1 MMKKRKITMYMR
13 QFMQLLVAL
22 TVFMPSALNAS
33 ATNAVAYEANDSVKV
48 ESKAVATVETRTI
61 TGTVYDAITN
71 APMPGVRVQATGH
84 EKITTM
90 TNAEGQ
96 YTLAI
101 PSYVTL
107 LSFSTPEYL
116 LIQRP
121 VYNDDIINVRLYSDG
136 FSDNYVADIKAVEH
150 NGFEKEISPSSTID
164 SDIQKNL
171 GADIRSI
178 TRSGALAVGNAM
190 FVRGINSLNA
200 KTQPLVVVDGLIWD
214 MQEGSSYLHTGI
226 FNNIL
231 SAIDVE
237 DIDEVKIMKNG
248 TALYGSRAANG
259 VLIINTKRGRSMAT
273 RIAVN
278 AYGGITLAPKT
289 MNVMG
294 ADDYRIYANDLVGSI
309 ANIPANT
316 NFPFL
321 RNDKDYVLY
330 NKFHNDTDWEDYT
343 YTEALSQNYKLNVE
357 GGDDIAM
364 YNFSFGYTTADSPL
378 EANNME
384 RMNVRLNSD
393 ISLAENFDTRVD
405 ISFSRVA
412 RELLDDGIRE
422 DQSKLPISSLG
433 YLAKIKSPFLS
444 PYRFSD
450 LGVISKNYD
459 AADNF
464 AYSPA
469 RTAGVTYPNNSL
481 YNPMIILKNGA
492 GAYKNEME
500 YTNMAIT
507 VAPELKLGE
516 FTITETF
523 NYSLYRVNEVY
534 YLPYAD
540 PSGATGYD
548 FYSVSAGKRISNYAA
563 SLFSREAVITSDT
576 RVAWDKR
583 FGAHELDVYGGFR
596 YTNFEYDTNSIGGAN
611 TGNDQNFGV
620 SGSLDDLSTSGEDNM
635 WTNLAWYLSADYSYL
650 TKYFLQATASLE
662 TSSRFGKNADGAL
675 KIGGVAW
682 GFFPSVQAAWLLSS
696 EKWFKFK
703 PINMLKLRVGYD
715 AVGNDAIDFY
725 AARSYLQTANFF
737 NKTLGLELGNVEN
750 DGVKWETTHRIN
762 LGADMM
768 LFDNRLGLS
777 FDVYKSKTTDLLVQ
791 KKYAFVTG
799 MDTYWSNG
807 GELENVGFEASANYK
822 VANSKNFQW
831 EVGASVG
838 HYKSEVTALDEALN
852 PVAVYGGEVKTMVGQ
867 PVAVFWGYKTD
878 GVIASAEEAAALGL
892 YKKEGTN
899 IHKFEAGDIKFV
911 DINPGENPG
920 LIDENDKTIIGD
932 PNPDFYGNIYSS
944 MKMKNWKLDVV
955 CNYSVGND
963 IYNYY
968 RQQLES
974 GSSFNNQTT
983 ALVNR
988 WTVDGQQTSTP
999 KVVFGDPMGNS
1010 RFSDRWIEDGSY
1022 LRIKTIK
1029 LSYDV
1034 PVSYSWLQGLTLWC
1048 AAENVYTFTKYDGN
1062 DPETSVNN
1070 SILYQGIDAGLLPQS
1085 RSFHFG
1091 VKLNL

>member
-1 MMKKRKITMYMR
+1 MR

-121 VYNDDIINVRLYSDG
+121 VYNDDIINIRLYSDG

-309 ANIPANT
+309 ANVSPNS

-330 NKFHNDTDWEDYT
+330 NMFHNDTDWEDYT
-343 YTEALSQNYKLNVE
+343 YTEAFSQNYKLNVE

-548 FYSVSAGKRISNYAA
+548 FYSVSAGKCISNYAA

-635 WTNLAWYLSADYSYL
+635 WTNLAWYLSADYSYM

-696 EKWFKFK
+696 EKWFKFN

-878 GVIASAEEAAALGL
+878 GVIASSQEAEALGL

>member
-1 MMKKRKITMYMR
+1 MR

-214 MQEGSSYLHTGI
+214 MQEGASYLHTGI

-309 ANIPANT
+309 ANVSPNS

-343 YTEALSQNYKLNVE
+343 YTEAFSQNYKLNVE

-635 WTNLAWYLSADYSYL
+635 WTNLAWYLSADYSYM

-696 EKWFKFK
+696 EKWFKFN
-703 PINMLKLRVGYD
+703 PINMLKLRAGYD

-878 GVIASAEEAAALGL
+878 GVIASSQEAEALGL

>member
-1 MMKKRKITMYMR
+1 
-13 QFMQLLVAL
+13 MQLLVAL

-214 MQEGSSYLHTGI
+214 MQEGASYLHTGI

-309 ANIPANT
+309 ANVSPNS

-343 YTEALSQNYKLNVE
+343 YTEAFSQNYKLNVE

-635 WTNLAWYLSADYSYL
+635 WTNLAWYLSADYSYM

-878 GVIASAEEAAALGL
+878 GVIASAQEAEALGL

>member
-1 MMKKRKITMYMR
+1 MYMR

-309 ANIPANT
+309 ANVSPNS

-343 YTEALSQNYKLNVE
+343 YTEAFSQNYKLNVE

-635 WTNLAWYLSADYSYL
+635 WTNLAWYLSADYSYM

-696 EKWFKFK
+696 EKWFKFN

-878 GVIASAEEAAALGL
+878 GVIASSQEAEALGL

>member
-1 MMKKRKITMYMR
+1 MYMR

-309 ANIPANT
+309 ANVSPNS

-330 NKFHNDTDWEDYT
+330 NMFHNDTDWEDYT
-343 YTEALSQNYKLNVE
+343 YTEAFSQNYKLNVE

-635 WTNLAWYLSADYSYL
+635 WTNLAWYLSADYSYM

-878 GVIASAEEAAALGL
+878 GVIASSQEAEALGL

>member
-1 MMKKRKITMYMR
+1 MYMR

-548 FYSVSAGKRISNYAA
+548 FYSVSAGKCISNYAA

-635 WTNLAWYLSADYSYL
+635 WTNLAWYLSADYSYM

-878 GVIASAEEAAALGL
+878 GVIASSQEAEALGL

-899 IHKFEAGDIKFV
+899 IHKFEAGDVKFV

>member
-1 MMKKRKITMYMR
+1 MR

-214 MQEGSSYLHTGI
+214 MQEGASYLHTGI

-309 ANIPANT
+309 ANVSPNS

-330 NKFHNDTDWEDYT
+330 NMFHNDTDWEDYT
-343 YTEALSQNYKLNVE
+343 YTEAFSQNYKLNVE

-635 WTNLAWYLSADYSYL
+635 WTNLAWYLSADYSYM

-696 EKWFKFK
+696 EKWFKFN

-878 GVIASAEEAAALGL
+878 GVIASSQEAEALGL

>member
-1 MMKKRKITMYMR
+1 MR

-214 MQEGSSYLHTGI
+214 MQESSSYLHTGI

-343 YTEALSQNYKLNVE
+343 YTEAFSQNYKLNVE

-540 PSGATGYD
+540 PSGATDYD
-548 FYSVSAGKRISNYAA
+548 FYSVSAGKHISNYAA

-635 WTNLAWYLSADYSYL
+635 WTNLAWYLSADYSYM

-696 EKWFKFK
+696 EKWFKFN

-878 GVIASAEEAAALGL
+878 GVIASSQEAEALGL

-911 DINPGENPG
+911 DVNPGENPG

>member
-1 MMKKRKITMYMR
+1 MR

-214 MQEGSSYLHTGI
+214 MQESASYLHTGI

-309 ANIPANT
+309 ANVSPNP

-422 DQSKLPISSLG
+422 DQSKLPISSIG

-464 AYSPA
+464 AYLPA

-540 PSGATGYD
+540 PSGATSYD
-548 FYSVSAGKRISNYAA
+548 FYSVSAGKHISNYAA

-635 WTNLAWYLSADYSYL
+635 WTNLAWYLSADYSYM

-696 EKWFKFK
+696 EKWFKLK

-822 VANSKNFQW
+822 VANSKNFRW

-878 GVIASAEEAAALGL
+878 GVIASAEEAEALGL
-892 YKKEGTN
+892 YKKEGAN

>member
-1 MMKKRKITMYMR
+1 
-13 QFMQLLVAL
+13 MQLLVAL

-214 MQEGSSYLHTGI
+214 MQEGASYLHTGI

-343 YTEALSQNYKLNVE
+343 YTEAFSQNYKLNVE

-507 VAPELKLGE
+507 IAPELKLGE

-635 WTNLAWYLSADYSYL
+635 WTNLAWYLSADYSYM

-703 PINMLKLRVGYD
+703 PINMLKLRAGYD

-878 GVIASAEEAAALGL
+878 GVIASSQEAEALGL

>member
-1 MMKKRKITMYMR
+1 
-13 QFMQLLVAL
+13 MQLLVAL

-214 MQEGSSYLHTGI
+214 MQEGASYLHTGI

-309 ANIPANT
+309 ANVSPNS

-343 YTEALSQNYKLNVE
+343 YTEAFSQNYKLNVE

-635 WTNLAWYLSADYSYL
+635 WTNLAWYLSADYSYM

-703 PINMLKLRVGYD
+703 PINMLKLRAGYD

-878 GVIASAEEAAALGL
+878 GVIASSQEAEALGL

>member
-1 MMKKRKITMYMR
+1 
-13 QFMQLLVAL
+13 
-22 TVFMPSALNAS
+22 MPSALNAS

-214 MQEGSSYLHTGI
+214 MQESSSYLHTGI

-309 ANIPANT
+309 ANVSPNS

-343 YTEALSQNYKLNVE
+343 YTEAFSQNYKLNVE

-611 TGNDQNFGV
+611 TSNDQNFGV

-635 WTNLAWYLSADYSYL
+635 WTNLAWYLSADYSYM

-696 EKWFKFK
+696 EKWFKFN
-703 PINMLKLRVGYD
+703 PINMLKLRAGYD

-725 AARSYLQTANFF
+725 AAICRQPTSST
-737 NKTLGLELGNVEN
+737 
-750 DGVKWETTHRIN
+750 R
-762 LGADMM
+762 
-768 LFDNRLGLS
+768 
-777 FDVYKSKTTDLLVQ
+777 LLVWSL
-791 KKYAFVTG
+791 VT
-799 MDTYWSNG
+799 
-807 GELENVGFEASANYK
+807 
-822 VANSKNFQW
+822 
-831 EVGASVG
+831 
-838 HYKSEVTALDEALN
+838 
-852 PVAVYGGEVKTMVGQ
+852 
-867 PVAVFWGYKTD
+867 
-878 GVIASAEEAAALGL
+878 
-892 YKKEGTN
+892 
-899 IHKFEAGDIKFV
+899 
-911 DINPGENPG
+911 
-920 LIDENDKTIIGD
+920 
-932 PNPDFYGNIYSS
+932 
-944 MKMKNWKLDVV
+944 
-955 CNYSVGND
+955 
-963 IYNYY
+963 
-968 RQQLES
+968 
-974 GSSFNNQTT
+974 
-983 ALVNR
+983 
-988 WTVDGQQTSTP
+988 
-999 KVVFGDPMGNS
+999 
-1010 RFSDRWIEDGSY
+1010 
-1022 LRIKTIK
+1022 
-1029 LSYDV
+1029 
-1034 PVSYSWLQGLTLWC
+1034 
-1048 AAENVYTFTKYDGN
+1048 
-1062 DPETSVNN
+1062 
-1070 SILYQGIDAGLLPQS
+1070 
-1085 RSFHFG
+1085 
-1091 VKLNL
+1091 

>member
-1 MMKKRKITMYMR
+1 
-13 QFMQLLVAL
+13 MQLLVAL

-309 ANIPANT
+309 ANVSPNS

-343 YTEALSQNYKLNVE
+343 YTEAFSQNYKLNVE

-635 WTNLAWYLSADYSYL
+635 WTNLAWYLSADYSYM

-878 GVIASAEEAAALGL
+878 GVIASSQEAEALGL

>member
-1 MMKKRKITMYMR
+1 MYMR

-22 TVFMPSALNAS
+22 TVFMPSALNAH
-33 ATNAVAYEANDSVKV
+33 EANDSVKV

-61 TGTVYDAITN
+61 TGTVYDAISR

-96 YTLAI
+96 YTLEI

-107 LSFSTPEYL
+107 LSFSTPQYL
-116 LIQRP
+116 LVQRP
-121 VYNDDIINVRLYSDG
+121 VYSDDIINVRLYSDN
-136 FSDNYVADIKAVEH
+136 FSKNYTEDIKAVEH
-150 NGFEKEISPSSTID
+150 NGFKKEISSGLSID
-164 SDIQKNL
+164 TDIQRNL
-171 GADIRSI
+171 SGDMRTIS
-178 TRSGALAVGNAM
+178 RSGALAVGNAM

-214 MQEGSSYLHTGI
+214 MQEDAAYLHTGI

-231 SAIDVE
+231 AAIDVE
-237 DIDEVKIMKNG
+237 DIEEVKLMKNG

-273 RIAVN
+273 RIAANV
-278 AYGGITLAPKT
+278 YGGVTLAPKT
-289 MNVMG
+289 IDVMG
-294 ADDYRIYANDLVGSI
+294 AEDYRIYANDLVGTI
-309 ANIPANT
+309 KNIPINESFDFLRSDKDGFVMYNKYHNNT
-316 NFPFL
+316 N
-321 RNDKDYVLY
+321 
-330 NKFHNDTDWEDYT
+330 WEDYT

-364 YNFSFGYTTADSPL
+364 YNFSFGYTTAESPL
-378 EANNME
+378 EGNSLE

-393 ISLAENFDTRVD
+393 ISLTENFDTRFD

-412 RELLDDGIRE
+412 RELLDDGMRE
-422 DQSKLPISSLG
+422 DESKLPISSIG

-444 PYRFSD
+444 PYRYSD
-450 LGVISKNYD
+450 LGKISANYD
-459 AADNF
+459 GADNF
-464 AYSPA
+464 ATGPA
-469 RTAGVTYPNNSL
+469 AYAVARPNNSL
-481 YNPMIILKNGA
+481 YNPLIIINNGA
-492 GAYKNEME
+492 GEYKNEME
-500 YTNMAIT
+500 YTNLGIT
-507 VAPELKLGE
+507 IAPELRLGD
-516 FTITETF
+516 FTINETF
-523 NYSLYRVNEVY
+523 NYSLYRVNELY

-540 PSGATGYD
+540 PSGAKGYD
-548 FYSVSAGKRISNYAA
+548 FYSNDIRARISNYAA
-563 SLFSREAVITSDT
+563 SMFAREAIITSDT
-576 RVAWDKR
+576 RVSWDKR
-583 FGAHELDVYGGFR
+583 FGAHALDVYGGFR
-596 YTNFEYDTNSIGGAN
+596 YTNFQHDSNSIGGAN
-611 TGNDQNFGV
+611 TGNDQSFGISASLAGLSA
-620 SGSLDDLSTSGEDNM
+620 SGVDNT
-635 WTNLAWYLSADYSYL
+635 WTNLAWYLSADYSYK

-662 TSSRFGKNADGAL
+662 TSSRVGKNADGIFKL
-675 KIGGVAW
+675 GGVAW
-682 GFFPSVQAAWLLSS
+682 GLFPSVQAAWLVSS
-696 EKWFKFK
+696 EEWFKCR
-703 PINMLKLRVGYD
+703 PINMLKLRLGYD
-715 AVGNDAIDFY
+715 AVGNDAIDFF
-725 AARSYLQTANFF
+725 AARSYLQAANFYD
-737 NKTLGLELGNVEN
+737 KTMGLELGNVEN
-750 DGVKWETTHRIN
+750 DGVKWETTKRIN
-762 LGADMM
+762 LGADLMM
-768 LFDNRLGLS
+768 FNNRFGLS
-777 FDVYKSKTTDLLVQ
+777 FDVFKSKTSDLLVQ

-799 MDTYWSNG
+799 MDTYWTNG
-807 GELENVGFEASANYK
+807 GELENVGFELSANWK
-822 VANSKNFQW
+822 AVNKENFKW
-831 EVGASVG
+831 ELGASVG
-838 HYKSEVTALDEALN
+838 HYKNEVTALSETLA
-852 PVAVYGGEVKTMVGQ
+852 PVSVYGGEVKTMVGQ
-867 PVAVFWGYKTD
+867 PVAVFWGYKTA
-878 GVIASAEEAAALGL
+878 GVITSADEAAALGL
-892 YKKEGTN
+892 YRKEGTN
-899 IHKFEAGDIKFV
+899 TYYYEAGDMKFV

-920 LIDENDKTIIGD
+920 LIDENDKTVIGD

-983 ALVNR
+983 ALINR
-988 WTVDGQQTSTP
+988 WVKDGQITSIP
-999 KVVFGDPMGNS
+999 KVGFGDPMGNS

-1070 SILYQGIDAGLLPQS
+1070 SILYQGIDAGLLPQC

>member
-1 MMKKRKITMYMR
+1 
-13 QFMQLLVAL
+13 MQLLVAL

>member
-1 MMKKRKITMYMR
+1 MR

-214 MQEGSSYLHTGI
+214 MQESSSYLHTGI

-309 ANIPANT
+309 ANVSPNS

-343 YTEALSQNYKLNVE
+343 YTEAFSQNYKLNVE

-635 WTNLAWYLSADYSYL
+635 WTNLAWYLSADYSYM

-696 EKWFKFK
+696 EKWFKFN

-878 GVIASAEEAAALGL
+878 GVIASSQEAEALGL

>member
-1 MMKKRKITMYMR
+1 MYMR

-343 YTEALSQNYKLNVE
+343 YTEAFSQNYKLNVE

-548 FYSVSAGKRISNYAA
+548 FYSVSAGKCISNYAA

-635 WTNLAWYLSADYSYL
+635 WTNLAWYLSADYSYM

-878 GVIASAEEAAALGL
+878 GVIASSQEAEALGL

-899 IHKFEAGDIKFV
+899 IHKFEAGDVKFV

>member
-1 MMKKRKITMYMR
+1 MR

-214 MQEGSSYLHTGI
+214 MQEGASYLHTGI

-309 ANIPANT
+309 ANVSPNS

-343 YTEALSQNYKLNVE
+343 YTEAFSQNYKLNVE

-635 WTNLAWYLSADYSYL
+635 WTNLAWYLSADYSYM

-696 EKWFKFK
+696 EKWFKFN
-703 PINMLKLRVGYD
+703 PINMLKLRAGYD

-878 GVIASAEEAAALGL
+878 GVIASAQEAEALGL

>member
-1 MMKKRKITMYMR
+1 
-13 QFMQLLVAL
+13 MQLLVAL

-309 ANIPANT
+309 ANVSPNS

-330 NKFHNDTDWEDYT
+330 NMFHNDTDWEDYT
-343 YTEALSQNYKLNVE
+343 YTEAFSQNYKLNVE

-635 WTNLAWYLSADYSYL
+635 WTNLAWYLSADYSYM

-703 PINMLKLRVGYD
+703 PINMLKLRAGYD

-878 GVIASAEEAAALGL
+878 GVIASSQEAEALGL

>member
-1 MMKKRKITMYMR
+1 
-13 QFMQLLVAL
+13 MQLLVAL

-309 ANIPANT
+309 ANVSPNS

-330 NKFHNDTDWEDYT
+330 NMFHNDTDWEDYT
-343 YTEALSQNYKLNVE
+343 YTEAFSQNYKLNVE

-635 WTNLAWYLSADYSYL
+635 WTNLAWYLSADYSYM

-696 EKWFKFK
+696 EKWFKFN

-878 GVIASAEEAAALGL
+878 GVIASSQEAEALGL

>member
-1 MMKKRKITMYMR
+1 MR

-214 MQEGSSYLHTGI
+214 MQEGASYLHTGI

-343 YTEALSQNYKLNVE
+343 YTEAFSQNYKLNVE

-635 WTNLAWYLSADYSYL
+635 WTNLAWYLSADYSYM

-878 GVIASAEEAAALGL
+878 GVIASSQEAEALGL

>member
-1 MMKKRKITMYMR
+1 
-13 QFMQLLVAL
+13 MQLLVAL

-214 MQEGSSYLHTGI
+214 MQEGASYLHTGI

-309 ANIPANT
+309 ANVSPNS

-343 YTEALSQNYKLNVE
+343 YTEAFSQNYKLNVE

-620 SGSLDDLSTSGEDNM
+620 SGSLDDLATSGEDNM
-635 WTNLAWYLSADYSYL
+635 WTNLAWYLSADYSYM

-703 PINMLKLRVGYD
+703 PINMLKLRAGYD

-878 GVIASAEEAAALGL
+878 GVIASAEEAEALGL

-899 IHKFEAGDIKFV
+899 NHKFEAGDIKFV

>member
-1 MMKKRKITMYMR
+1 MR

-309 ANIPANT
+309 ANVSPNS

-343 YTEALSQNYKLNVE
+343 YTEAFSQNYKLNVE

-635 WTNLAWYLSADYSYL
+635 WTNLAWYLSADYSYM

-878 GVIASAEEAAALGL
+878 GVIASSQEAEALGL

>member
-1 MMKKRKITMYMR
+1 MR

-214 MQEGSSYLHTGI
+214 MQEGASYLHTGI

-309 ANIPANT
+309 ANVSPNS

-343 YTEALSQNYKLNVE
+343 YTEAFSQNYKLNVE

-635 WTNLAWYLSADYSYL
+635 WTNLAWYLSADYSYM

-703 PINMLKLRVGYD
+703 PINMLKLRAGYD

-768 LFDNRLGLS
+768 LFDNRLGFS

-878 GVIASAEEAAALGL
+878 GVIASSQEAEALGL

>member
-1 MMKKRKITMYMR
+1 MYMR

-309 ANIPANT
+309 ANVSPNS

-330 NKFHNDTDWEDYT
+330 NMFHNDTDWEDYT
-343 YTEALSQNYKLNVE
+343 YTEAFSQNYKLNVE

-635 WTNLAWYLSADYSYL
+635 WTNLAWYLSADYSYM

-703 PINMLKLRVGYD
+703 PINMLKLRAGYD

-838 HYKSEVTALDEALN
+838 HYKSEVTALDEALK

-878 GVIASAEEAAALGL
+878 GVIASSQEAEALGL

-899 IHKFEAGDIKFV
+899 IHKFEAGDVKFV

>member
-1 MMKKRKITMYMR
+1 MYMR

-343 YTEALSQNYKLNVE
+343 YTEAFSQNYKLNVE

-635 WTNLAWYLSADYSYL
+635 WTNLAWYLSADYSYM

-696 EKWFKFK
+696 EKWFKFN

-878 GVIASAEEAAALGL
+878 GVIASSQEAEALGL

>member
-1 MMKKRKITMYMR
+1 
-13 QFMQLLVAL
+13 MQLLVAL

-214 MQEGSSYLHTGI
+214 MQENSSYLHTGI

-309 ANIPANT
+309 ANVSPNP

-343 YTEALSQNYKLNVE
+343 YTEAFSQNYKLNVE

-422 DQSKLPISSLG
+422 DQSKLPISSIG

-507 VAPELKLGE
+507 VAPELKLGD

-540 PSGATGYD
+540 PSGATSYD

-576 RVAWDKR
+576 RVAWDKS

-635 WTNLAWYLSADYSYL
+635 WTNLAWYLSADYSYM

-878 GVIASAEEAAALGL
+878 GVIASAEEAEALGL
-892 YKKEGTN
+892 YKKEGAN

>member
-1 MMKKRKITMYMR
+1 MR

-33 ATNAVAYEANDSVKV
+33 AMFAEAYEANDSVKV
-48 ESKAVATVETRTI
+48 GSKAVATVETRTI
-61 TGTVYDAITN
+61 TGTVYDAITR

-90 TNAEGQ
+90 TNGEGQ
-96 YTLAI
+96 YTLEI

-116 LIQRP
+116 LVQRP
-121 VYNDDIINVRLYSDG
+121 VYKDDIINVRLYTDN
-136 FSDNYVADIKAVEH
+136 FSKNYTEDIKAVEH
-150 NGFEKEISPSSTID
+150 NGFVKEISSSSTID

-171 GADIRSI
+171 GADVRSI

-190 FVRGINSLNA
+190 FIRGISSLNA
-200 KTQPLVVVDGLIWD
+200 KTQPLIVVDGLIWD
-214 MQEGSSYLHTGI
+214 MQENATNLHTGA

-237 DIDEVKIMKNG
+237 DIEDVKIMKNG

-259 VLIINTKRGRSMAT
+259 VILINTKRGRSMAT

-278 AYGGITLAPKT
+278 VYGGVTLAPKT
-289 MNVMG
+289 IDVLG
-294 ADDYRIYANDLVGSI
+294 AEDYRIYTNDLLGSVSGLN
-309 ANIPANT
+309 ANRDFA
-316 NFPFL
+316 FL
-321 RNDKDYVLY
+321 RNDKDYINY
-330 NKFHNDTDWEDYT
+330 NKYHNNTNWEDYV
-343 YTEALSQNYKLNVE
+343 YKEALSQNYKLNVE

-378 EANNME
+378 EGNNME

-405 ISFSRVA
+405 ISFARVA
-412 RELLDDGIRE
+412 HELLDDGMRE
-422 DQSKLPISSLG
+422 DESKLPISSIG

-450 LGVISKNYD
+450 LGEISTNYD
-459 AADNF
+459 GADSF
-464 AYSPA
+464 AYAPA
-469 RTAGVTYPNNSL
+469 QAAGVSRPNNSL
-481 YNPMIILKNGA
+481 YNPMIILSNGA

-500 YTNMAIT
+500 YTNMGIT
-507 VAPELKLGE
+507 VAPELKLGD
-516 FTITETF
+516 FTLTETF

-540 PSGATGYD
+540 PSGAKYYD
-548 FYSVSAGKRISNYAA
+548 FYSTNIRSTISNYAA
-563 SLFSREAVITSDT
+563 SMFTREAVITSDT
-576 RVAWDKR
+576 RVSWSKR
-583 FGAHELDVYGGFR
+583 FGAHDLDVFGGFR
-596 YTNFEYDTNSIGGAN
+596 YTNFEYDSNSIGGAN
-611 TGNDQNFGV
+611 TGNDQSFGV
-620 SGSLDDLSTSGEDNM
+620 TSSLAGLSTSGEDNS
-635 WTNLAWYLSADYSYL
+635 WTNLAWYLSADYSYK

-662 TSSRFGKNADGAL
+662 TSSRFGKNADGIFKL
-675 KIGGVAW
+675 GGVAW
-682 GFFPSVQAAWLLSS
+682 GMFPSVQAAWLVSS
-696 EKWFKFK
+696 ENWFKCR

-715 AVGNDAIDFY
+715 AVGNDAIDFF
-725 AARSYLQTANFF
+725 AARSYLQAANFYD
-737 NKTLGLELGNVEN
+737 KTMGLELGNVEN
-750 DGVKWETTHRIN
+750 DNVKWETTKRIN
-762 LGADMM
+762 IGADVMM
-768 LFDNRLGLS
+768 FNNRFGLS
-777 FDVYKSKTTDLLVQ
+777 FDVYKAKTTDLLVQ

-799 MDTYWSNG
+799 MDKYWSNG
-807 GELENVGFEASANYK
+807 GELENVGFEVSANWK
-822 VANSKNFQW
+822 VANSEKFQW

-838 HYKSEVTALDEALN
+838 HYKNEVTALSEELD
-852 PVAVYGGEVKTMVGQ
+852 PVSVYGGEVKTMVGQ

-878 GVIASAEEAAALGL
+878 GVIKSSEEAAALGL

-899 IHKFEAGDIKFV
+899 IYNFEAGDIKFV
-911 DINPGENPG
+911 DINPGDNPG
-920 LIDENDKTIIGD
+920 LIDENDKTVIGD

-944 MKMKNWKLDVV
+944 MKLKNWKLDVV

-983 ALVNR
+983 ALLNR
-988 WTVDGQQTSTP
+988 WVIDGQETSIP
-999 KVVFGDPMGNS
+999 KVTFGDPMGNS

-1048 AAENVYTFTKYDGN
+1048 SAENVYTFTKYDGN

>member
-1 MMKKRKITMYMR
+1 MR

-214 MQEGSSYLHTGI
+214 MQESSSYLHTGI

-343 YTEALSQNYKLNVE
+343 YTEAFSQNYKLNVE

-540 PSGATGYD
+540 PSGATDYD
-548 FYSVSAGKRISNYAA
+548 FYSVSAGKHISNYAA

-635 WTNLAWYLSADYSYL
+635 WTNLAWYLSADYSYM

-878 GVIASAEEAAALGL
+878 GVIASSQEAEALGL

>member
-1 MMKKRKITMYMR
+1 
-13 QFMQLLVAL
+13 MQLLVAL

-214 MQEGSSYLHTGI
+214 MQESSSYLHTGI

-343 YTEALSQNYKLNVE
+343 YTEAFSQNYKLNVE

-635 WTNLAWYLSADYSYL
+635 WTNLAWYLSADYSYM

-703 PINMLKLRVGYD
+703 PINMFKLRAGYD

>member
-1 MMKKRKITMYMR
+1 MYMR

-343 YTEALSQNYKLNVE
+343 YTEAFSQNYKLNVE

-548 FYSVSAGKRISNYAA
+548 FYSVSAGKCISNYAA

-635 WTNLAWYLSADYSYL
+635 WTNLAWYLSADYSYM

-703 PINMLKLRVGYD
+703 PINMLKLRAGYD

-878 GVIASAEEAAALGL
+878 GVIASSQEAEALGL

>member
-1 MMKKRKITMYMR
+1 
-13 QFMQLLVAL
+13 MQLLVAL

-343 YTEALSQNYKLNVE
+343 YTEAFSQNYKLNVE

-635 WTNLAWYLSADYSYL
+635 WTNLAWYLSADYSYM

-696 EKWFKFK
+696 EKWFKFN

-878 GVIASAEEAAALGL
+878 GVIASSQEAEALGL

>member
-1 MMKKRKITMYMR
+1 MR

-214 MQEGSSYLHTGI
+214 MQEGASYLHTGI

-309 ANIPANT
+309 ANVSPNS

-343 YTEALSQNYKLNVE
+343 YTEAFSQNYKLNVE

-563 SLFSREAVITSDT
+563 SLFSRDAVITSDT

-635 WTNLAWYLSADYSYL
+635 WTNLAWYLSADYSYM

-878 GVIASAEEAAALGL
+878 GVIASSQEAEALGL

>member
-1 MMKKRKITMYMR
+1 MYMR

-33 ATNAVAYEANDSVKV
+33 ALNAGVYEANDSVKV

-61 TGTVYDAITN
+61 TGTVYDAASNT
-71 APMPGVRVQATGH
+71 PMPGVRVQATGH
-84 EKITTM
+84 AKITTM
-90 TNAEGQ
+90 TNSEGQ
-96 YTLAI
+96 YTLEI

-107 LSFSTPEYL
+107 LSFSTPQYL
-116 LIQRP
+116 LVQRP
-121 VYNDDIINVRLYSDG
+121 VYSDDIINVRLYTDD
-136 FSDNYVADIKAVEH
+136 FSSNYVEAIKAVEH
-150 NGFEKEISPSSTID
+150 NGFEKEISPSPTID
-164 SDIQKNL
+164 ADIQKNL
-171 GADIRSI
+171 GADVRSI

-190 FVRGINSLNA
+190 FIRGINSLNA
-200 KTQPLVVVDGLIWD
+200 KTQPLVVVDGIIWD
-214 MQEGSSYLHTGI
+214 MQENSTNLHTGI

-237 DIDEVKIMKNG
+237 DIADVKLMKNG

-259 VLIINTKRGRSMAT
+259 VILINTKRGRSMAT

-289 MNVMG
+289 MNVLG
-294 ADDYRIYANDLVGSI
+294 AEDYRLYANDLIGSI
-309 ANIPANT
+309 PNINANT
-316 NFPFL
+316 NYAFL

-330 NKFHNDTDWEDYT
+330 NKFHNNTNWEDYT

-378 EANNME
+378 ESNNME

-422 DQSKLPISSLG
+422 DASKLPISSIG

-444 PYRFSD
+444 PYRYSD
-450 LGVISKNYD
+450 LGVISANYD

-464 AYSPA
+464 AYQPA
-469 RTAGVTYPNNSL
+469 RSAGVTYPNNSL
-481 YNPMIILKNGA
+481 YNPLIILKNGA

-500 YTNMAIT
+500 YTNMGIT
-507 VAPELKLGE
+507 VAPELKLGD
-516 FTITETF
+516 FTLTETF

-540 PSGATGYD
+540 PSGASGYD
-548 FYSVSAGKRISNYAA
+548 FYSATVGKRISNYAA
-563 SLFSREAVITSDT
+563 SMFTREAVITSDT
-576 RVAWDKR
+576 RVSWDKR

-596 YTNFEYDTNSIGGAN
+596 YTNFEYDSNAIGGAN
-611 TGNDQNFGV
+611 TGNDQSFGV
-620 SGSLDDLSTSGEDNM
+620 STNLDGLSTSGEENS

-675 KIGGVAW
+675 KLGGVAW
-682 GFFPSVQAAWLLSS
+682 GFFPSVQAAWLVSS
-696 EKWFKFK
+696 ENWFKCK
-703 PINMLKLRVGYD
+703 PINMLKLRLGYD

-725 AARSYLQTANFF
+725 AARSYLQAANFYD
-737 NKTLGLELGNVEN
+737 KTMGLELGNVEN
-750 DGVKWETTHRIN
+750 DGVKWETTHRVN
-762 LGADMM
+762 LGADVMM
-768 LFDNRLGLS
+768 FDNRLGFS
-777 FDVYKSKTTDLLVQ
+777 FDVYKAKTTDLLVQ
-791 KKYAFVTG
+791 KKYAFVSG
-799 MDTYWSNG
+799 MDRYWSNG
-807 GELENVGFEASANYK
+807 GELENIGFEASANWK
-822 VANSKNFQW
+822 AINTKDFQW
-831 EVGASVG
+831 ELGASVG
-838 HYKSEVTALDEALN
+838 HYKSEVTALDESLK
-852 PVAVYGGEVKTMVGQ
+852 PVSVYGGEVKTMVGQ
-867 PVAVFWGYKTD
+867 PVSVFWGYKTD
-878 GVIASAEEAAALGL
+878 GVISSAAEANALGL

-899 IHKFEAGDIKFV
+899 IYKFGAGDVKFV
-911 DINPGENPG
+911 DVNPGENPG
-920 LIDENDKTIIGD
+920 LIDENDKTVIGD

-944 MKMKNWKLDVV
+944 MKYKNWNLDIV

-963 IYNYY
+963 IYNFY

-974 GSSFNNQTT
+974 GSSFNNQST

-988 WTVDGQQTSTP
+988 WVIDGQKTSTP
-999 KVVFGDPMGNS
+999 KVAFGDPMGNS
-1010 RFSDRWIEDGSY
+1010 RFSDHWIEDGSY
-1022 LRIKTIK
+1022 LRLKTVK
-1029 LSYDV
+1029 LSYSV
-1034 PVSYSWLQGLTLWC
+1034 PVSYSWLQGLVLWC
-1048 AAENVYTFTKYDGN
+1048 AAENLCTLTKYDGN

-1085 RSFHFG
+1085 KSFHFG

>member
-1 MMKKRKITMYMR
+1 MR

-214 MQEGSSYLHTGI
+214 MQESASYLHTGI

-309 ANIPANT
+309 ANVSPNP

-422 DQSKLPISSLG
+422 DQSKLPISSIG

-464 AYSPA
+464 AYLPA

-540 PSGATGYD
+540 PSGATSYD

-635 WTNLAWYLSADYSYL
+635 WTNLAWYLSADYSYM

-696 EKWFKFK
+696 EKWFKLK

-822 VANSKNFQW
+822 VANSKNFRW

-878 GVIASAEEAAALGL
+878 GVIASAEEAEALGL
-892 YKKEGTN
+892 YKKEGAN

>member
-1 MMKKRKITMYMR
+1 MR

-214 MQEGSSYLHTGI
+214 MQEGASYLHTGI

-309 ANIPANT
+309 ANVSPNS

-343 YTEALSQNYKLNVE
+343 YTEAFSQNYKLNVE

-635 WTNLAWYLSADYSYL
+635 WTNLAWYLSADYSYM

-696 EKWFKFK
+696 EKWFKFN

-878 GVIASAEEAAALGL
+878 GVIASAQEAEALGL

>member
-1 MMKKRKITMYMR
+1 MYMR

-309 ANIPANT
+309 ANVSPNS

-330 NKFHNDTDWEDYT
+330 NMFHNDTDWEDYT
-343 YTEALSQNYKLNVE
+343 YTEAFSQNYKLNVE

-635 WTNLAWYLSADYSYL
+635 WTNLAWYLSADYSYM

-696 EKWFKFK
+696 EKWFKFN

-878 GVIASAEEAAALGL
+878 GVIASSQEAEALGL